1 MHWKSDYSENNTLIA
16 RFVQTI
22 LEFLYLPILSNYSLS
37 FNIINFLKENSKKT
51 QRKLKESKYLFTEVN
66 YFYILKKLT
75 FPVLNACGSGD

>member
-51 QRKLKESKYLFTEVN
+51 QRKQIFIYRSKLFLHFEKIN
-66 YFYILKKLT
+66 IPGIERLRQWRLIL
-75 FPVLNACGSGD
+75 